1 MCKQLIVIK
10 EETAEKFQES
20 FNSKLREL
28 QDQNPTFEFNH
39 KEGYCAYIIYSDND
53 TIIGSVEA
61 PKPRYL
67 CDTCMKCLE
76 KPHPRVKWRKCA
88 HYGGVH
94 GKTEC
99 KRYLEAIG
107 S

>member
-10 EETAEKFQES
+10 EETAEKFQKS

-28 QDQNPTFEFNH
+28 EDQNPTFEFNH

-53 TIIGSVEA
+53 TIMGSVE
-61 PKPRYL
+61 PKTRYL
-67 CDTCMKCLE
+67 CDSCLKCLE
-76 KPHPRVKWRKCA
+76 EPRPHVKWRKCA
-88 HYGGVH
+88 VH
-94 GKTEC
+94 NGAIHAMTEC
-99 KRYLEAIG
+99 EHYLEVL